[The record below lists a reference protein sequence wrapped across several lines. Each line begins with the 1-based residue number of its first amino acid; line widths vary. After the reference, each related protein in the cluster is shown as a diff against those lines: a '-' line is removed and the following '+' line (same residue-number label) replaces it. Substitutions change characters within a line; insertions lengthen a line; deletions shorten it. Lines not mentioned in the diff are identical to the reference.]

1 VSGGWLVHGLGEDL
15 VDADWPPI
23 TLSQVKPVLS
33 AFGLPAVAVTWHSAR
48 PLSAAALVAAG
59 DRTVFVK
66 RHSTEVRSVAG
77 LVEEHAFATHLRRR
91 GIPVPE
97 PLRTSRGGTVVR
109 RDGWTWEV
117 HERGTGN
124 DLYRETLSWQPFYS
138 ATHAHSA
145 GVMLARLATAGED
158 FTAPARVPQ
167 PLVTSAAAICNPD
180 LLEGLAHYVAE
191 RPMVR
196 AALEGRDW
204 QGDVVRDLLPL
215 HLRFAPYAE
224 ELPHGWTHGDGHAS
238 NFLWGPAG
246 EVSAVL
252 DLGLSD
258 RTTPILDLAT
268 AIERNAVSWLS
279 PEPAARLDVVD
290 ALLRGWCSVRELSE
304 VEAVALPEL
313 LAVVHVE
320 FALSELGYFHGV
332 THSAANAQVAYE
344 DYLLGHARWH
354 AGPEGKALRRHLQS
368 VLGRLSSG
376 LPGPVRA

>member
-1 VSGGWLVHGLGEDL
+1 MSGRLVHGVGPDL
-15 VDADWPPI
+15 VAADWPPV
-23 TLSQVKPVLS
+23 TLTEVRPVLA
-33 AFGLPAVAVTWHSAR
+33 AFGLPAVAVTWHSPR

-66 RHSTEVRSVAG
+66 RHSTEVRTVAG
-77 LVEEHAFATHLRRR
+77 LAEEHAFAAHLRKH
-91 GIPVPE
+91 GVPVPE

-117 HERGTGN
+117 QERGDGN

-145 GVMLARLATAGED
+145 GAMLARLATAGE
-158 FTAPARVPQ
+158 THVAPARAPQ
-167 PLVTSAAAICNPD
+167 LLVTSCGAISNPD
-180 LLEGLAHYVAE
+180 LVRGLEDYVAE
-191 RPMVR
+191 RPIVG
-196 AALEGRDW
+196 AALAGRDW
-204 QGDVVRDLLPL
+204 RADVERDLVPL
-215 HLRFAPYAE
+215 HLRFAPYAD
-224 ELPHGWTHGDGHAS
+224 ELSSGWTHGDGHAS
-238 NFLWGPAG
+238 NFLWGPTG

-258 RTTPILDLAT
+258 RTIPILDLAT

-279 PEPAARLDVVD
+279 PSPEARLDVVD
-290 ALLRGWCSVRELSE
+290 ALLRGWCSVREISE

-332 THSAANAQVAYE
+332 THSAENAQVAYE

-354 AGPEGKALRRHLQS
+354 AGPEGRSLRRHLQS
-368 VLGRLSSG
+368 VLSRLSG
-376 LPGPVRA
+376 A

>member
-1 VSGGWLVHGLGEDL
+1 MSGRLVHGVGEEL
-15 VDADWPPI
+15 VAADWPAI
-23 TLSQVKPVLS
+23 TLDEVKPVLA
-33 AFGLPAVAVTWHSAR
+33 AFGLPAVAVTWHSPR

-66 RHSTEVRSVAG
+66 RHSAEVRTVEG
-77 LVEEHAFATHLRRR
+77 LAEEHAFAEHLRGG
-91 GIPVPE
+91 GIPVPSA
-97 PLRTSRGGTVVR
+97 LSTSRGGTVVR

-117 HERGTGN
+117 HERGLGN

-145 GVMLARLATAGED
+145 GAMLARLATVGES
-158 FTAPARVPQ
+158 FAAQPRTPQ
-167 PLVTSAAAICNPD
+167 PLVTSAHAIRSPD
-180 LLEGLAHYVAE
+180 LLAGLAGYVAQ
-191 RPMVR
+191 RPAVA
-196 AALEGRDW
+196 AALQTRDW
-204 QGDVVRDLLPL
+204 QHDVARDVQPL

-224 ELPHGWTHGDGHAS
+224 ELPAGWTHGDGHAS
-238 NFLWGPAG
+238 NFLWGPSG

-268 AIERNAVSWLS
+268 AIERNAISWLS
-279 PEPAARLDVVD
+279 PSPEARLDVVD
-290 ALLRGWCSVRELSE
+290 ALLRGWCSVRDLSE

-320 FALSELGYFHGV
+320 FALSELGYFHAV
-332 THSAANAQVAYE
+332 TRSPANAQVAYE

-354 AGPEGKALRRHLQS
+354 AGPEGRALRRHLQS
-368 VLGRLSSG
+368 ALSRLSRG
-376 LPGPVRA
+376 

>member
-1 VSGGWLVHGLGEDL
+1 MSGRLVHGVGEDL
-15 VDADWPPI
+15 VPADWPAV
-23 TLSQVKPVLS
+23 TLSQVKPVLA
-33 AFGLPAVAVTWHSAR
+33 AFGLPAMAVIWHSPR

-66 RHSTEVRSVAG
+66 RHSTEVRTVAG
-77 LVEEHAFATHLRRR
+77 LAEEHAFAAHLRTR

-97 PLRTSRGGTVVR
+97 PLRTSRDGTVVR

-117 HERGTGN
+117 HERGDGN

-145 GVMLARLATAGED
+145 GAMLARLATAGE
-158 FTAPARVPQ
+158 AYVAAARAPQ
-167 PLVTSAAAICNPD
+167 PLVTSSGAICSRD
-180 LLEGLAHYVAE
+180 LVTGLEGYVAA
-191 RPMVR
+191 RPMVQ
-196 AALEGRDW
+196 AALAGRDW
-204 QGDVVRDLLPL
+204 RADVERDLVPL
-215 HLRFAPYAE
+215 HRRFAPYAD
-224 ELPHGWTHGDGHAS
+224 ELPAGWTHGDGHAS

-279 PEPAARLDVVD
+279 PSPEARLDVVD
-290 ALLRGWCSVRELSE
+290 ALLRGWSSVRAISE

-320 FALSELGYFHGV
+320 FALSELGYYHGV
-332 THSAANAQVAYE
+332 THSAENAQLAYE

-354 AGPEGKALRRHLQS
+354 AGPEGRSLRRHLQS
-368 VLGRLSSG
+368 VLGRLAG
-376 LPGPVRA
+376 A